1 MATTPST
8 RTPAADRPVV
18 RVLPLLG
25 LPQLDRLFDYQVSEA
40 DSAAAVRGAR
50 VRIRFAGRLVDGIV
64 YDRAVASE
72 HPGRLSYIERVVG
85 VEPVVTEELFELVE
99 RVAQRWV
106 GVRSDILRLAIPPRH
121 AAAEKSVPPADD
133 TGTEA
138 PQDPTAPGEN
148 AEPDVIQHL
157 PHPWEAYPRAG
168 AFAAAVRAGKAVRGT
183 WTAAPGEDWAQRLAE
198 MALHAA
204 ADGRQ
209 SVVVVP
215 DQRDLDR
222 VMTAAKRLSPDHG
235 LEAKDLVDLHAG
247 LGPQARY
254 SRWLRILRGHARL
267 VVGTRS
273 AVWAPLRRPG
283 ILIVWDD
290 GDDSLAEPRAPYPHT
305 RDVAVL
311 RSQVSGIPLLLGGL
325 VRTPE
330 VAELVEAGWA
340 PEISAADV
348 RRRVPRIVAVTDAD
362 PVQARD
368 VAGGHTRLPTVA
380 MTMARQALDRGQPV
394 LVQTPRRGY
403 IPRLTCQSC
412 RTPARC
418 RRCNGPL
425 EIGEA
430 DSHGAGVL
438 TCKWCGVKDVSYSCP
453 SCGGRRLRAGA
464 IGNTRTAEELGR
476 MFPNTRV
483 VAVAAGD
490 ELSTAPDGPMLVVAT
505 PGAEPPAAHGYGA
518 ALLLDAWSLLLRPDL
533 RATENALRRWIGAAT
548 LVVPHSDGGEVFCS
562 AEAGLPV
569 AQSLIRWDVEGFAHR
584 ELAERREVGFPP
596 AAHLF
601 AVDGESAD
609 VVAIA
614 DAVEED
620 AADRLGLE
628 AEVLGPVELP
638 EAEPLPGGDAIEQPE
653 RMLIRVRRNEVWA
666 VARLLRAAV
675 ITRASRREGQ
685 PVRVRLDPLHIG

>member
-1 MATTPST
+1 MATTPPT
-8 RTPAADRPVV
+8 RTPATDRPVV

-25 LPQLDRLFDYQVSEA
+25 LPQLDRLFDYRV
-40 DSAAAVRGAR
+40 SAADAEAAQPGVR
-50 VRIRFAGRLVDGIV
+50 VRVRFAGRLVDGIV
-64 YDRAVASE
+64 YERVAASA
-72 HPGRLSYIERVVG
+72 HPGRLSYLERVISP
-85 VEPVVTEELFELVE
+85 EPVVTAEMFELVE

-106 GVRSDILRLAIPPRH
+106 GVRSDVLRLAIPPRH
-121 AAAEKSVPPADD
+121 KAAENSVAPAPEADPQAAE
-133 TGTEA
+133 GTA
-138 PQDPTAPGEN
+138 SAVADG
-148 AEPDVIQHL
+148 EPDVTKEL
-157 PHPWEAYPRAG
+157 PEPWAAYPRSG
-168 AFAAAVRAGKAVRGT
+168 AFLAALRSGKAARGA
-183 WTAAPGEDWAQRLAE
+183 WTAAPGEDWARRLAE
-198 MALHAA
+198 LALTSAA
-204 ADGRQ
+204 GGRQ
-209 SVVVVP
+209 SVIVVP

-222 VMTAAKRLSPDHG
+222 VMTAAKQLCPDHG
-235 LEAKDLVDLHAG
+235 IDAKHLVDLHAG

-254 SRWLRILRGHARL
+254 SRWLRILREHARL

-283 ILIVWDD
+283 LLIVWDD
-290 GDDSLAEPRAPYPHT
+290 GDDLLAEPRAPYPHT

-311 RSQVSGIPLLLGGL
+311 RSQLSGVPLLLAGL

-330 VAELVEAGWA
+330 VAELVESGWA
-340 PEISAADV
+340 PEISATTV
-348 RRRVPRIVAVTDAD
+348 RDRVPRIVAVTDAD

-368 VAGGHTRLPTVA
+368 VAGGHTRLPVVA

-430 DSHGAGVL
+430 DAHGAGVL
-438 TCKWCGVKDVSYSCP
+438 TCRWCGVTDVAYVCP

-483 VAVAAGD
+483 VAVSAGD
-490 ELSTAPDGPMLVVAT
+490 TPAPPQGPMLVVAT
-505 PGAEPPAAHGYGA
+505 PGAEPPAPGGYGA

-533 RATENALRRWIGAAT
+533 RATEEALRRWIGAAT
-548 LVVPHSDGGEVFCS
+548 LVVPRAAGGEVFCS
-562 AEAGLPV
+562 AEAQLPV
-569 AQSLIRWDVEGFAHR
+569 AQALIRWDVDGFAHR

-601 AVDGESAD
+601 ALDGDAAD

-614 DAVEED
+614 DAVEDD
-620 AADRLGLE
+620 AIDRLGMHPEL
-628 AEVLGPVELP
+628 LGPVELP
-638 EAEPLPGGDAIEQPE
+638 AAEPLPGADAIDQPE
-653 RMLIRVRRNEVWA
+653 RMLIRVHRDEVWS
-666 VARLLRAAV
+666 VARLIRAAV